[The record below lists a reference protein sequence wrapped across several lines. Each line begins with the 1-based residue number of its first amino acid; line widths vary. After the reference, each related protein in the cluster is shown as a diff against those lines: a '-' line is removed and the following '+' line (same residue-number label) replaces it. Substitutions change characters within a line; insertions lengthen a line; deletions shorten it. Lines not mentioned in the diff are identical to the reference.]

1 MDNFSE
7 ILKYVEAMWLKFQVI
22 FGSTMG
28 WITAAL
34 VTAFNFFLPEIY
46 AFGVVLTAII
56 LDAIFGL
63 TVALGVRKDFALS
76 KLGRVTLF
84 KISAYFATLI
94 IAYMVEKMLHD
105 EGGFISVKV
114 VAGWAAAC
122 EFWSLSAS
130 VLIVWPDAF
139 FFKIMRKQLKGEI
152 ESKLNKDIA
161 DVLPE
166 K

>member
-1 MDNFSE
+1 MDSFNDLLERLITMFQ
-7 ILKYVEAMWLKFQVI
+7 KFQII
-22 FGSTMG
+22 FSSAVG
-28 WITAAL
+28 WITA
-34 VTAFNFFLPEIY
+34 VCITAFNFFLPEIY
-46 AFGVVLTAII
+46 AFGVVLTAIM
-56 LDAIFGL
+56 LDALFGL
-63 TVALGVRKDFALS
+63 TVAIGVRKNFVLS

-94 IAYMVEKMLHD
+94 IAYMVEKLLHD

-130 VLIVWPDAF
+130 ILIVWPDAF

-152 ESKLNKDIA
+152 AAKLGVDVE
-161 DVLPE
+161 DVLKE
-166 K
+166 N